1 MSNCQKTLETEIGL
15 PLESAVGSFEVVRL
29 LLYFIRLSLLFDFL
43 LHAYVTLIKGDKIIQ
58 DPLAVTS

>member
-1 MSNCQKTLETEIGL
+1 MSNGQKTLETEIGL
-15 PLESAVGSFEVVRL
+15 PLEGAVGSFEVIRL
-29 LLYFIRLSLLFDFL
+29 LLYFIRLSLLFAFL